1 MALGEARDIGMLTG
15 YNTNLAH
22 RGVTFHIQ
30 TEDSGRN
37 KPHIITHLFHGG
49 TILASEKTGYAELLE
64 SDDLKAEVN
73 SRMEAQHKAMLRRLS
88 QGELDTVLGE
98 RLGAEVFPD

>member
-1 MALGEARDIGMLTG
+1 MLTG

-64 SDDLKAEVN
+64 SDDFKAEVN

>member
-1 MALGEARDIGMLTG
+1 MLTG

-22 RGVTFHIQ
+22 RGVNFHVQ

-37 KPHIITHLFHGG
+37 KPRINTHLFHGG
-49 TILASEKTGYAELLE
+49 TILASEKSDYAELLE
-64 SDDLKAEVN
+64 SDDLEAEVKL
-73 SRMEAQHKAMLRRLS
+73 RMEAQHKTMLRRLT

-98 RLGAEVFPD
+98 RLGAEVFPG